1 MSVAKAIIIY
11 ESRWGNTKLVGEK
24 IAEGMRQVKGTETTV
39 VDVKDLES
47 AQLAGFELILIGSPN
62 HMGGA
67 TRNIGTLIGK
77 LGELPVNGKKAA
89 AFDTCMKNDYE
100 KTENKLEHLIAQKAP
115 GIKVL
120 TPGLS
125 IIVNGFKGPAQPEE
139 LSKAIEFGKKIAG
152 RIKSG

>member
-1 MSVAKAIIIY
+1 MAKAIIIY

-24 IAEGMRQVKGTETTV
+24 IAEGMRQVKGTEATV
-39 VDVKDLES
+39 VDVKN
-47 AQLAGFELILIGSPN
+47 LASTQIGSFDAILIGSPN

-67 TRNIGTLIGK
+67 TRNIGSFIDTLS
-77 LGELPVNGKKAA
+77 LLHVNGKKAA

-100 KTENKLEHLIAQKAP
+100 KTEKKLERLIAQKAP

-125 IIVNGFKGPAQPEE
+125 IVVNGFKGPTQPEE
-139 LSKAIEFGKKIAG
+139 LNKAVEFGKKIAG
-152 RIKSG
+152 QIAAR